1 MMRKMMMDSERI
13 ALSRIRWRAIV
24 GIVTVCVGCACFV
37 LSCVSAM
44 ILAGRE

>member
-1 MMRKMMMDSERI
+1 MIDSERVS
-13 ALSRIRWRAIV
+13 LSRLRWRSIL

-44 ILAGRE
+44 ILAGRD

>member
-1 MMRKMMMDSERI
+1 MIDSERVS
-13 ALSRIRWRAIV
+13 LSRLRWRAIL

-44 ILAGRE
+44 ILAGRD